1 MKTYKVYFYSVIAV
15 LLAVYL
21 YLVRVSLLMASHGSI
36 SAADFYYMAQQAYI
50 WVYILIP
57 FHTIFFILYT
67 NQKLS
72 VLRIVRYHSKKKIF
86 WKLLLEADGL

>member
-1 MKTYKVYFYSVIAV
+1 MKTYKVYFYSIIAV

-36 SAADFYYMAQQAYI
+36 SAADFYYIAQQSYI

-67 NQKLS
+67 LPPLDGILKLMNTALIS
-72 VLRIVRYHSKKKIF
+72 AKTYQERI
-86 WKLLLEADGL
+86 